1 MFRNTANAWG
11 APAKLLHWTIAALV
25 FAQIALGWMAVSWR
39 LSPAKLDLFVWH
51 KSTGMLILVLMAAR
65 IVWRLGNPVPA
76 LPKAMA
82 PLERG
87 AARLTHVLLYVLLVA
102 TPVTGWI
109 VASAS
114 NIPFRMY
121 WLIPVPSIVAPDK
134 ATEGFAARVH
144 FSLFI
149 VSSVLLLAHV
159 GAAVRHHFVK
169 RDGVLIR
176 MLPGTG
182 GTAR

>member
-1 MFRNTANAWG
+1 MLRNTANAWG

-25 FAQIALGWMAVSWR
+25 FVQIALGWMAVSWR

-51 KSTGMLILVLMAAR
+51 KSTGMLILALMAVR
-65 IVWRLGNPVPA
+65 IIWRLGNPVPA
-76 LPKAMA
+76 LPAAMA

-87 AARLTHVLLYVLLVA
+87 AARLTHVALYVFLVA
-102 TPVTGWI
+102 APITGWI
-109 VASAS
+109 VTSAS

-121 WLIPVPSIVAPDK
+121 WLIPVPAIVAPDK
-134 ATEGFAARVH
+134 ATEGLAARVH

-149 VSSVLLLAHV
+149 ALSVLLLAHV
-159 GAAVRHHFVK
+159 GAAVRHHLVK
-169 RDGVLIR
+169 HDDVLTR

-182 GTAR
+182 GTER